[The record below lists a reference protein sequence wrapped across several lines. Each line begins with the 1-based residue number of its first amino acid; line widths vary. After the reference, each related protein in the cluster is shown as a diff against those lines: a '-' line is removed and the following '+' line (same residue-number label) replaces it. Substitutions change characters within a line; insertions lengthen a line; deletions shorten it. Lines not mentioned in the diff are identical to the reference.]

1 MIHIIVKTLQTEN
14 QDWQLHFWPIY
25 WLLSTWATL
34 EESRGK
40 QRTWEEFL
48 AWQGADLDLD
58 GQGPLGSKA
67 EAAQRGWRRKEG
79 SRSLAPGA
87 LLPFPRYIQCL
98 PPEPN
103 SDLWS
108 RYHPG
113 KEQARVKAV
122 CLWGAE
128 KWGQDK
134 MTSRKLLP
142 QREVRTSP
150 FHTPKVVCVSMEN
163 EKAPWGGASLGAK
176 SDVWKAVLNGEQWSW
191 GASVWSSLS

>member
-25 WLLSTWATL
+25 WLISTWATL

-40 QRTWEEFL
+40 QRTWVEFL
-48 AWQGADLDLD
+48 AWQGADLDWD

-67 EAAQRGWRRKEG
+67 EAAQHGWRRKEG

-108 RYHPG
+108 RYHQG

-150 FHTPKVVCVSMEN
+150 FHTLKVVCVSREN
-163 EKAPWGGASLGAK
+163 GKAPWGGASLGAK
-176 SDVWKAVLNGEQWSW
+176 SDVWKAILNGEQWSW
-191 GASVWSSLS
+191 GASVWSSPS